1 MTRLYDIAMTSA
13 SAAVILFAFS
23 SCTLTTKEVH
33 PTATPQAKANA
44 SHIAQFER
52 GREAYFAQC
61 MTPDCPT
68 TTPKTL
74 AVAPARSQSST
85 QSEAGPIELV
95 VPIKPAET
103 AQPIPARKPQVLI
116 LAFATDSAVLTPA
129 HRTLLNNAARDLGR
143 AGRVLIVGRTD
154 NVGPDA
160 PNQAIA
166 LARAGA
172 VRDHIKRVSP
182 SLPDDIRIDARGLCC
197 YVASNDT
204 PEGRARNR
212 RVEVVFT
219 PPSDD
224 SPAHANEP
232 RS

>member
-1 MTRLYDIAMTSA
+1 MTRLHDIAMTSA

-23 SCTLTTKEVH
+23 SCTLPAKQGHATE
-33 PTATPQAKANA
+33 TPQAKPNA
-44 SHIAQFER
+44 SHIAQLER
-52 GREAYFAQC
+52 GRNAYFAQC
-61 MTPDCPT
+61 IEPACPT

-74 AVAPARSQSST
+74 AVADAQPQPTMQGNARALESVAPAEDS
-85 QSEAGPIELV
+85 
-95 VPIKPAET
+95 KPA
-103 AQPIPARKPQVLI
+103 PLHKPQVLV
-116 LAFATDSAVLTPA
+116 LEFATDSAVLTPA
-129 HRTLLNNAARDLGR
+129 HRTLLNNSAKALGR
-143 AGRVLIVGRTD
+143 AERVLIVGRTD

-182 SLPDDIRIDARGLCC
+182 AQPNDIRIDARGLCC

-219 PPSDD
+219 APSEGV
-224 SPAHANEP
+224 P
-232 RS
+232 

>member
-44 SHIAQFER
+44 SHIAQLER

-61 MTPDCPT
+61 ITPACPT

-85 QSEAGPIELV
+85 QGDSGPIEPV
-95 VPIKPAET
+95 VPIKPFET
-103 AQPIPARKPQVLI
+103 AQSIPARKPQVLI
-116 LAFATDSAVLTPA
+116 LEFATDSAVLTPA
-129 HRTLLNNAARDLGR
+129 HRTLLNNAAGDLGR

>member
-1 MTRLYDIAMTSA
+1 MTRVHDIAMTSA

-23 SCTLTTKEVH
+23 SCTLPVKQGPAST
-33 PTATPQAKANA
+33 TPQGKPNA
-44 SHIAQFER
+44 SHIAQLDR
-52 GREAYFAQC
+52 GRNAYFAQC
-61 MTPDCPT
+61 IEPACPA

-74 AVAPARSQSST
+74 AVAN
-85 QSEAGPIELV
+85 
-95 VPIKPAET
+95 
-103 AQPIPARKPQVLI
+103 AQPQPSMQGNARALESVAPTEVTKPTSLPKPQVLV
-116 LAFATDSAVLTPA
+116 LEFATDSAALTPA
-129 HRTLLNNAARDLGR
+129 HRTLLNNAAKALGR
-143 AGRVLIVGRTD
+143 AERVLIVGRTD

-182 SLPDDIRIDARGLCC
+182 ALPNDIRIDARGLCC
-197 YVASNDT
+197 YIASNDT

-219 PPSDD
+219 VSSEGVP
-224 SPAHANEP
+224 
-232 RS
+232 

>member
-1 MTRLYDIAMTSA
+1 MTRVHDIAMTSA

-23 SCTLTTKEVH
+23 SCTLPVKQGPAST
-33 PTATPQAKANA
+33 TPQGKPNA
-44 SHIAQFER
+44 SHIAQLDR
-52 GREAYFAQC
+52 GRNAYFAQC
-61 MTPDCPT
+61 IEPACPT

-74 AVAPARSQSST
+74 AVAN
-85 QSEAGPIELV
+85 
-95 VPIKPAET
+95 
-103 AQPIPARKPQVLI
+103 AQPQPSMQGSARALESVPPTEVTKPTPLRKPQVLV
-116 LAFATDSAVLTPA
+116 LEFATDSAALSPA
-129 HRTLLNNAARDLGR
+129 HKTLLNNAAEALGH
-143 AGRVLIVGRTD
+143 AERVLIVGRTD

-182 SLPDDIRIDARGLCC
+182 ALPNDIRIDARGLCC
-197 YVASNDT
+197 YIASNDT

-219 PPSDD
+219 ASSEGVP
-224 SPAHANEP
+224 
-232 RS
+232 

>member
-1 MTRLYDIAMTSA
+1 MTSA

-23 SCTLTTKEVH
+23 SCTLPAKQG
-33 PTATPQAKANA
+33 PATATPQVKPNA
-44 SHIAQFER
+44 SHIAQIDH
-52 GREAYFAQC
+52 GRNAHFAQC
-61 MTPDCPT
+61 VEPACPI

-74 AVAPARSQSST
+74 AVANAQPQPSMQGKARALKSVEPAEVT
-85 QSEAGPIELV
+85 
-95 VPIKPAET
+95 KPA
-103 AQPIPARKPQVLI
+103 PLRKPQVLV
-116 LAFATDSAVLTPA
+116 LEFTTDSAVLTPA
-129 HRTLLNNAARDLGR
+129 HRTLLNNAARALGR
-143 AGRVLIVGRTD
+143 AERVLIVGRTD

-172 VRDHIKRVSP
+172 VRDHIKRISP
-182 SLPDDIRIDARGLCC
+182 ARPNDIRIDARGLCC

-219 PPSDD
+219 ASSEGVP
-224 SPAHANEP
+224 
-232 RS
+232 

>member
-1 MTRLYDIAMTSA
+1 MTRVQDIAMTSA

-23 SCTLTTKEVH
+23 SCTLPAKQGHATE
-33 PTATPQAKANA
+33 TPQAKPNA
-44 SHIAQFER
+44 SHIAQLER
-52 GREAYFAQC
+52 GRNAYFAQC
-61 MTPDCPT
+61 IEPACPT

-74 AVAPARSQSST
+74 AVADAQPQPTMQGNARALESVAPTEDS
-85 QSEAGPIELV
+85 
-95 VPIKPAET
+95 KPA
-103 AQPIPARKPQVLI
+103 PLHKPQVLV
-116 LAFATDSAVLTPA
+116 LEFATDSAVLTPA
-129 HRTLLNNAARDLGR
+129 HRTLLNNAAKALGR
-143 AGRVLIVGRTD
+143 AERVLIVGRTD

-182 SLPDDIRIDARGLCC
+182 AQPKDIRIDARGLCC
-197 YVASNDT
+197 YIASNYT

-219 PPSDD
+219 APSEGV
-224 SPAHANEP
+224 P
-232 RS
+232 

>member
-1 MTRLYDIAMTSA
+1 MTRVHDIAMTSA

-23 SCTLTTKEVH
+23 SCTLPAKQGHAIE
-33 PTATPQAKANA
+33 TPQAKPNA
-44 SHIAQFER
+44 SHIAQLER
-52 GREAYFAQC
+52 GRDAYFAQC
-61 MTPDCPT
+61 VEPACPT

-74 AVAPARSQSST
+74 AVAVAAADPQTQLQPSIQGNARALESVAPAEVS
-85 QSEAGPIELV
+85 
-95 VPIKPAET
+95 KPAP
-103 AQPIPARKPQVLI
+103 QRKPQVLV
-116 LAFATDSAVLTPA
+116 LEFATDSAVLTPA
-129 HRTLLNNAARDLGR
+129 HRTLLNNAAKALGR
-143 AGRVLIVGRTD
+143 AERVLIVGRTD

-182 SLPDDIRIDARGLCC
+182 AQPKDIRIDARGLCC
-197 YVASNDT
+197 YIASNDT

-219 PPSDD
+219 APSEGV
-224 SPAHANEP
+224 P
-232 RS
+232 

>member
-1 MTRLYDIAMTSA
+1 MTRVHDIAMTSA

-23 SCTLTTKEVH
+23 SCTLPAKQGHATE
-33 PTATPQAKANA
+33 TPQAKPNA
-44 SHIAQFER
+44 SHIAQLER
-52 GREAYFAQC
+52 GRNAYFAQC
-61 MTPDCPT
+61 IEPACPT

-74 AVAPARSQSST
+74 AVADAQPQPTMQGNARALESVAPAEDS
-85 QSEAGPIELV
+85 
-95 VPIKPAET
+95 KPA
-103 AQPIPARKPQVLI
+103 PLHKPQVLV
-116 LAFATDSAVLTPA
+116 LEFATDSAVLTPA
-129 HRTLLNNAARDLGR
+129 HRTLLNNAAKALGR
-143 AGRVLIVGRTD
+143 AERVLIVGRTD

-182 SLPDDIRIDARGLCC
+182 AQPNDIRIDARGLCC
-197 YVASNDT
+197 YIASNDT

-219 PPSDD
+219 APSEGV
-224 SPAHANEP
+224 P
-232 RS
+232 

>member
-1 MTRLYDIAMTSA
+1 MTRGQDIAMTSA

-23 SCTLTTKEVH
+23 SCTLPAKQGHAIE
-33 PTATPQAKANA
+33 TPQAKPNA
-44 SHIAQFER
+44 SHIAQLER
-52 GREAYFAQC
+52 GRDAFFAQC
-61 MTPDCPT
+61 VEPACPT

-74 AVAPARSQSST
+74 AVADPQTQPQPSMQGNARALESIAPVEVT
-85 QSEAGPIELV
+85 
-95 VPIKPAET
+95 KPA
-103 AQPIPARKPQVLI
+103 PLHKPQVLV
-116 LAFATDSAVLTPA
+116 LEFATDSAVLTPA
-129 HRTLLNNAARDLGR
+129 HRTLLNSAAKALGR
-143 AGRVLIVGRTD
+143 AERVLIVGRTD

-172 VRDHIKRVSP
+172 VRDHIKQVSP
-182 SLPDDIRIDARGLCC
+182 SLPGDIRIDARGLCC

-219 PPSDD
+219 APSEGV
-224 SPAHANEP
+224 P
-232 RS
+232 